1 VAASLRDQVREQT
14 TTALKAGDSVRVG
27 TLRLLT
33 AAITNR
39 EKEVGHELDDDE
51 VREVAAKEV
60 KKRTE
65 AIEAFAGAGR
75 DELVEK
81 ESAEREILRPYAPAQ
96 LDDAAVAAIVD
107 EVIAATGASGPGDLG
122 KVMGQ
127 AMGRLKGQAD
137 GSAVQALVRER
148 LGA

>member
-1 VAASLRDQVREQT
+1 MAASLRDQVREQT

-81 ESAEREILRPYAPAQ
+81 ESAEREILRPDAPAQ

-122 KVMGQ
+122 KVIGQ

-137 GSAVQALVRER
+137 GAAVQALVRER

>member
-1 VAASLRDQVREQT
+1 MAASLRDQVREQT

>member
-1 VAASLRDQVREQT
+1 MAASLRDQVREQT

-39 EKEVGHELDDDE
+39 EKEVGRELDDDE

-107 EVIAATGASGPGDLG
+107 EVIAATGATGPGDLG

-137 GSAVQALVRER
+137 GTAVQALVRER

>member
-1 VAASLRDQVREQT
+1 M
-14 TTALKAGDSVRVG
+14 RVG
-27 TLRLLT
+27 TLRLLS

-75 DELVEK
+75 DELAEK
-81 ESAEREILRPYAPAQ
+81 ESAERDVLRPYAPAQ
-96 LDDAAVAAIVD
+96 LDEAAVVAIVD
-107 EVIAATGASGPGDLG
+107 EVDRRHRRDRARRHGEGHGPGRWAG
-122 KVMGQ
+122 
-127 AMGRLKGQAD
+127 
-137 GSAVQALVRER
+137 
-148 LGA
+148 

>member
-1 VAASLRDQVREQT
+1 MAAPLRDQVREQT
-14 TTALKAGDSVRVG
+14 TTALKAGDAVRVG

-127 AMGRLKGQAD
+127 VMGRLKGQAD
-137 GSAVQALVRER
+137 GTAVQALVRER

>member
-1 VAASLRDQVREQT
+1 MAAPLRDQVREET

-137 GSAVQALVRER
+137 GTAVQALVRER